1 MPVIVAS
8 AIVLFFLVMGIICWK
23 FYFQDK
29 YKRERGTL
37 KSTIWALINGHRN
50 ALTVASG
57 GGVGAPKPELQD
69 GSSRL
74 LTSTMYMYICIV

>member
-1 MPVIVAS
+1 MPVVLSS

-29 YKRERGTL
+29 YKRERGTFQ
-37 KSTIWALINGHRN
+37 STVWALINGHRN

-74 LTSTMYMYICIV
+74 LTSTMYLYICIV

>member
-37 KSTIWALINGHRN
+37 KSTIWALIHGHHN
-50 ALTVASG
+50 ALTVASR
-57 GGVGAPKPELQD
+57 GGVCAPKPELQD

-74 LTSTMYMYICIV
+74 LTSTTSMYICIF